1 MSKVLKTVGV
11 IVGAVGAIALVIS
24 SAGLAA
30 PLVGAAAGSAA
41 AASATAAFATVGT
54 IASGVAAAAQI
65 GSGLLAKPPRAQGTT
80 SGLSIAANQPTPC
93 LMGLTYFDG
102 ILTWDT
108 GYGGRVSKVDNP
120 YRFMVVEYSGCGPVD
135 ALVQVYANFQ
145 PVYFSGN
152 AATGYYSGFL
162 YRDVRLGAVPE
173 SSPVLPQWPG
183 APRWSMQHKASGHAQ
198 IGYSL
203 RFDKDGKVWG
213 SGVPRIG
220 ALWRGVRRYDPRL
233 DSTYP
238 GGSGPCRIDNPST
251 YVYTANN
258 ALHALGYAYGT
269 YHNGKKVYG
278 VAGDYEDIDIDAF
291 VAWANVIDANNW
303 SVGGTIFEPADKW
316 NNLKLIC
323 QSGAAEPVLLG
334 STLTV
339 RFSAPRI
346 PIGRITADDLADGE
360 LIVPGSPDW
369 RDAKNVVIPKFRS
382 PDHQWTYQPAGEVV
396 FSNYV
401 DLDGERKVDT
411 IQLDLV
417 QDADQATQIGSY
429 ILADKRELGPITL
442 PLKPRCSSFRPG
454 DCVTVHIPSE
464 GLTEQLCI
472 VSGRSLDPGSRI
484 VQLTFITETEEKHDF
499 ALGRTGTP
507 PPLPQLVS
515 AEELDGTRKINLAQA
530 PIEYSA
536 DFTFDLGDVAILPDG
551 STWLFISTTP
561 QTGSAPAIGNPHWL
575 QLTGQVEPVYGD
587 GTPMRDLQPAEPG
600 ATEGA
605 IVPTPGSGVPGNIK
619 DENGNIRPA
628 GQFLNSSLVFRNGR
642 LDYLELPDAD
652 PINLGW
658 VTTADIGAATASSL
672 RQADDAVARLTA
684 AATFLLSES
693 SRTRELLRD
702 GGIYVDPVTKQVR
715 IHSVEQTRERLSKAE
730 ITLDGA
736 LASINL
742 KASFNYVNEQI
753 ALAAFDPSQIADLSF
768 IFSRLNEAEI
778 DIDGLNA
785 AIITR
790 ASASALSAVTLRV
803 NTAEEKIDA
812 LEGQIADK
820 VGSTEFTALDT
831 RVSEAEEL
839 LQAVPDAATI
849 RNSVTATRL
858 VQLRQEENAEQDLI
872 ALVLSDRAKRSQ
884 VQAIAIARNE
894 LGSRITD
901 QSGRIQAVAE
911 FGIALQVELGRSVAG
926 LTAQS
931 VAMADDISAV
941 AQDLTDLQASFDGQ
955 FGTLLTTVEEL
966 SQAFSD
972 EQETSGLRLSEIEST
987 LGQQGED
994 LEGIG
999 ARVEDIEQTSANI
1012 DGRLTAGLQ
1021 RSATVGRINDIDL
1034 QGLANRMLQAVA
1046 LTDRNARKA
1055 FRDVVFFREE
1065 IVTDFNANKRAVASS
1080 LIALGAELGGAI
1092 GQITEL
1098 NRVVLAPGT
1107 GVVQQLNSLSLSTT
1121 VAIGNI
1127 NTAIETTQ
1135 GDLSSAIGRVD
1146 GLEDDRETTFD
1157 LLGGLED
1164 QLAAVPIAIEAA
1176 IAQAQTI
1183 WQEDDRL
1190 IVESVTELSGRV
1202 GDNETAI
1209 LESLEIIDG
1218 LLANYGLKI
1227 DINGRITGFGIN
1239 ASPTASIMRFL
1250 MDIFQLID
1258 PVTGEVYLGADS
1270 TGKLRLRNGTL
1281 QMDNGTVMLVIGL
1294 GFGVD
1299 NNFVL
1304 WFGPSR
1310 AINLCNEADAS
1321 FWLDTSGK
1329 GLWGLRFASQVIS
1342 NTNEA
1347 TSTASDAMTAI
1358 GPFRTEGNPK
1368 QVEVGY
1374 IYDRLVQITDAFA
1387 YSGTPQATVRLERR
1401 LGDGAWSF
1409 VGEYTFNGEAFGEDG
1424 FGPAE
1429 PGSARI
1435 RVSGNASFTDN
1446 TGGTAFFTYR
1456 ARLITRSVGGLTST
1470 VSLEDSLNQRIIL
1483 TSNEQLS

>member
-30 PLVGAAAGSAA
+30 PLVGAAAGTTAA
-41 AASATAAFATVGT
+41 ATATATFATVGT

-80 SGLSIAANQPTPC
+80 SGLSIAPNQPTPC
-93 LMGLTYFDG
+93 LMGETYFDG

-135 ALVQVYANFQ
+135 ELVQIYANFQ

-203 RFDKDGKVWG
+203 RFDKDGKVWAN
-213 SGVPRIG
+213 GVPRIG

-238 GGSGPCRIDNPST
+238 GGSGPCRIDDPST

-269 YHNGKKVYG
+269 YHNGKKVFG
-278 VAGDYEDIDIDAF
+278 VDGDFDAIDVDTF
-291 VAWANVIDANNW
+291 VAWANAIDANGW
-303 SVGGTIFEPADKW
+303 SIGGQIFEPGDKW

-334 STLTV
+334 STLSV

-346 PIGRITADDLADGE
+346 AIGRITADDLADGE
-360 LIVPGSPDW
+360 LVIPGSPDW
-369 RDAKNVVIPKFRS
+369 RDAKNVIIPKFRS
-382 PDHQWTYQPAGEVV
+382 AAHQWTYQPAGEVA

-401 DLDGERKVDT
+401 ELDGERKVDT
-411 IQLDLV
+411 VQFDLIQN
-417 QDADQATQIGSY
+417 ADQATQVGSY
-429 ILADKRELGPITL
+429 YLADKRELGPITL

-472 VSGRSLDPGSRI
+472 VSGRSLDPGSGI

-499 ALGRTGTP
+499 ALGRSGTP
-507 PPLPQLVS
+507 PPVPQLVS
-515 AEELDGTRKINLAQA
+515 AEELDGTRKVNLAQA

-575 QLTGQVEPVYGD
+575 QLTGQVEPVYAD
-587 GTPMRDLQPAEPG
+587 GTPMRDLQPAEPNATDG
-600 ATEGA
+600 AV
-605 IVPTPGSGVPGNIK
+605 VPTPGSGVPGNIK
-619 DENGNIRPA
+619 DENGNIRPP
-628 GQFLNSSLVFRNGR
+628 GQFLNSSLVFRNGK
-642 LDYLELPDAD
+642 LDYLELPDAE
-652 PINLGW
+652 PINLGR

-672 RQADDAVARLTA
+672 RQADDSIARLA
-684 AATFLLSES
+684 ATATFLLSES

-803 NTAEEKIDA
+803 NTAEQKIDA
-812 LEGQIADK
+812 LEGQISDK
-820 VGSTEFTALDT
+820 VGSTEFNALDT
-831 RVSEAEEL
+831 RVSQAEEL
-839 LQAVPDAATI
+839 LEAVPDAATI

-858 VQLRQEENAEQDLI
+858 VQLQQEENAEKDLI

-884 VQAIAIARNE
+884 VQAIGIARNE
-894 LGSRITD
+894 LGTRISD
-901 QSGRIQAVAE
+901 QDGRIRVVAE
-911 FGIALQVELGRSVAG
+911 FGLALQVELGRSVAG

-931 VAMADDISAV
+931 VALADDISAV
-941 AQDLTDLQASFDGQ
+941 AQDLTNLQTSFDGQ
-955 FGTLLTTVEEL
+955 FGTLQTTVDEL
-966 SQAFSD
+966 GQAFST
-972 EQETSGLRLSEIEST
+972 EQETSGLRFSEIEST
-987 LGQQGED
+987 IGQQGEE
-994 LEGIG
+994 LEAIG
-999 ARVEDIEQTSANI
+999 ARVENVEQTSANI

-1055 FRDVVFFREE
+1055 FREVAFFREE
-1065 IVTDFNANKRAVASS
+1065 IVTDFTANKRAVASS
-1080 LIALGAELGGAI
+1080 LVALGAELSGAI

-1098 NRVVLAPGT
+1098 SRVVLEPGT
-1107 GVVQQLNSLSLSTT
+1107 GLVQQINTLSLSTT
-1121 VAIGNI
+1121 LAISQTRQDLE
-1127 NTAIETTQ
+1127 NTISTTR
-1135 GDLSSAIGRVD
+1135 GDLEAVDANTIGRVD
-1146 GLEDDRETTFD
+1146 GLEDDLGTAVD
-1157 LLGGLED
+1157 LIGEVSDG
-1164 QLAAVPIAIEAA
+1164 LAAEVAARPIAIEAA
-1176 IAQAQTI
+1176 ITEVRQI
-1183 WQEDDRL
+1183 LQEADRL
-1190 IVESVTELSGRV
+1190 IVEAFDRLVGRV
-1202 GDNETAI
+1202 GDNETTI
-1209 LESLEIIDG
+1209 LQYAQIVDG
-1218 LLANYGLKI
+1218 I
-1227 DINGRITGFGIN
+1227 
-1239 ASPTASIMRFL
+1239 
-1250 MDIFQLID
+1250 
-1258 PVTGEVYLGADS
+1258 LGKW
-1270 TGKLRLRNGTL
+1270 G
-1281 QMDNGTVMLVIGL
+1281 VE
-1294 GFGVD
+1294 VD
-1299 NNFVL
+1299 NNGLIGGLTLLSTLQRLDLDFNVTKVTMRDPASGFIYFEATEDGVVMRDVEVDTIKADVIDATQMKGWAMGERSQAYDVDPVNTNGANWVNVITIGL
-1304 WFGPSR
+1304 TPLHGRPIKLNFAALMKDIVDANTKLNVRIIRDDGTVIYGGPGGAEFHIQDEGTQISIPIFDSVDAGR
-1310 AINLCNEADAS
+1310 ATTWSMQFAKSTEPNVTVAAS
-1321 FWLDTSGK
+1321 F
-1329 GLWGLRFASQVIS
+1329 RMA
-1342 NTNEA
+1342 EA
-1347 TSTASDAMTAI
+1347 EELSRVNLQSSTI
-1358 GPFRTEGNPK
+1358 
-1368 QVEVGY
+1368 
-1374 IYDRLVQITDAFA
+1374 
-1387 YSGTPQATVRLERR
+1387 
-1401 LGDGAWSF
+1401 
-1409 VGEYTFNGEAFGEDG
+1409 
-1424 FGPAE
+1424 
-1429 PGSARI
+1429 
-1435 RVSGNASFTDN
+1435 N
-1446 TGGTAFFTYR
+1446 TGGA
-1456 ARLITRSVGGLTST
+1456 GGPGAGDPGGGFNPNPPGGGNPLP
-1470 VSLEDSLNQRIIL
+1470 
-1483 TSNEQLS
+1483 